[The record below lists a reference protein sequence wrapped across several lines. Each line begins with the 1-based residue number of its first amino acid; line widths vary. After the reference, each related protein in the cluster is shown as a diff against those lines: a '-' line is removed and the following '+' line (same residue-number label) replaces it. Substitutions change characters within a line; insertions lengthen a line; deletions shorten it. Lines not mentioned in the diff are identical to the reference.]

1 MTIIARNEL
10 GRRKLVFSSQC
21 LVMSGYRRG
30 NARQRGVAALS
41 PPTPRPEVYEFGSS
55 NFERAA
61 PPPMPAQSS
70 GSQSSDYERISLPSV
85 YSELEPRESPI
96 DGLAKEEFDR
106 RRAVEASV
114 DWAPSRERSSD
125 DVNWAP
131 APPLTHDASTQT
143 HALPGLTSDQVFA
156 GLIPYQATEL
166 LKIGRHSYALVGI
179 FVVLLMIFWRFM
191 MNRGSHYYVR
201 LEIGGFGID

>member
-30 NARQRGVAALS
+30 NARQRGVAAFS
-41 PPTPRPEVYEFGSS
+41 PPTPRPEVYESES
-55 NFERAA
+55 PNFERAV
-61 PPPMPAQSS
+61 PPPMPARSS
-70 GSQSSDYERISLPSV
+70 ESQSSDYERISLPSV

-96 DGLAKEEFDR
+96 SLAKEEFDR

-125 DVNWAP
+125 DVNWAL

-201 LEIGGFGID
+201 MEIGGFGMD